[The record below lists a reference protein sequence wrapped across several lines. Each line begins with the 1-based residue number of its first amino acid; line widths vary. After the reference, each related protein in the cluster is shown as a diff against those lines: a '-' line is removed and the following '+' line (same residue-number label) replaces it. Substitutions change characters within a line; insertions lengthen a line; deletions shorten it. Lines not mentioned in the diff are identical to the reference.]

1 MPSAGL
7 RHNRDFVLLTFAR
20 TTSKL
25 GTQITGVA
33 LPLLVLALTGSA
45 TDAGLVAF
53 AEGAALVLVL
63 LPAGLLAD
71 RHDRRRIILLCDG
84 GALLAVGA
92 VAALAWTRGAP
103 VTMIA
108 ALAALVAALGAAVQP
123 AASAA
128 SRAVVPDGDLRAA
141 TAFNETR
148 NAAVNLAGPPLGGLL
163 FGISPALPFIVDV
176 VSYAASMLAVAA
188 VRAPL
193 GRPRDEPDTSLA
205 RQSVAGLRFLWQ
217 RPALRYVLVSGAVMN
232 FVFSGVLLAVLV
244 VPVRGGASAL
254 SAGTTV
260 ACVGLGAVVGSLFAA
275 RLTAVVP
282 VGRLILA
289 VTWSSC
295 ALIAAMAGTGNGL
308 VLGALA
314 GACSLLIPAANIG
327 MLTVLALLTP
337 DELQGRANAATGFF
351 AMLAAPFGPALA
363 GVLIDRIPSAAVFLS
378 FAAVVLLLALATTFG
393 RAVTAMPDLRTPT
406 RSPVP
411 AGTP

>member
-20 TTSKL
+20 STSKL

-71 RHDRRRIILLCDG
+71 RRDRRRVILLCDG

-92 VAALAWTRGAP
+92 VAALIWTRDTP
-103 VTMIA
+103 VVVIA

-128 SRAVVPDGDLRAA
+128 TRAVVPDGDLRAA

-148 NAAVNLAGPPLGGLL
+148 NAAINLTGPPLGGLL
-163 FGISPALPFIVDV
+163 FGISPVLPFVVDV
-176 VSYAASMLAVAA
+176 LSYAASMLAVAA
-188 VRAPL
+188 VRTPL
-193 GRPRDEPDTSLA
+193 GRPREEEPGTSLA
-205 RQSVAGLRFLWQ
+205 RQAMAGLRFLWE

-260 ACVGLGAVVGSLFAA
+260 ACVGLGAVIGSLFAT

-295 ALIAAMAGTGNGL
+295 ALVAAMALTGNGL

-314 GACSLLIPAANIG
+314 GACALLIPAANIG

-337 DELQGRANAATGFF
+337 DGLQGRANAATGFF
-351 AMLAAPFGPALA
+351 AMLAAPFGPGLA
-363 GVLIDRIPSAAVFLS
+363 GVLIDRVPSAVVFLS

-393 RAVTAMPDLRTPT
+393 RAVTAMPDLRTP
-406 RSPVP
+406 SSVP
-411 AGTP
+411 AGTS